1 MKSKKTIHKD
11 AGLAL
16 KQGYIRHARIWTLI
30 LAALLLVCGYY
41 LIYPQYQAIS
51 SGGQY
56 DIAALESEREKRQE
70 YIDRLEVLLA
80 EAERIG
86 SEEIEKIADVLPHS
100 QDIPGL
106 YVQLESIAEE
116 NNFEL
121 VSVSM
126 SDEAAAAEPTTSRRS
141 RLNQATSSE
150 PTVKRLGV
158 SVNLLG
164 DNYGAFKRLLEVL
177 EANVRLFDVNSVFFA
192 PDSDSYSLNFFTY
205 YLE

>member
-1 MKSKKTIHKD
+1 MKPKKTIQKD
-11 AGLAL
+11 TGLAL
-16 KQGYIRHARIWTLI
+16 KQGYVRHARLLTLI
-30 LAALLLVCGYY
+30 LALLLLGGGYY

-86 SEEIEKIADVLPHS
+86 SEEIATIADVLPHS

-106 YVQLESIAEE
+106 YVQLESIAEQ

-121 VSVSM
+121 VSVSV
-126 SDEAAAAEPTTSRRS
+126 SDEAVVAEPTTSRRS
-141 RLNQATSSE
+141 RLNQATRDRKS
-150 PTVKRLGV
+150 TRL
-158 SVNLLG
+158 N
-164 DNYGAFKRLLEVL
+164 
-177 EANVRLFDVNSVFFA
+177 
-192 PDSDSYSLNFFTY
+192 
-205 YLE
+205 